1 MCEKGRNKK
10 LKKPM
15 RFLAWVLA
23 ASMVTTA
30 IPATA
35 TPIFASEGTQ
45 EVTQLATPTNPE
57 EVCEGFGLSCVNSWS
72 LSLMKGE
79 TGKFEVKPNF
89 GNNVTKPVSYQWSY
103 RDDDLGKYVDIPG
116 ANTAS
121 LDVTGLGYDVEY
133 RVYAVDTCGHHA
145 EKYFKLYH
153 KSGIELSSQKRNYN
167 VTYGE
172 SVTMTVNAT
181 DKTSGA
187 SIVSYQWY
195 KGNGVKIKS
204 ATSNKYT
211 VTATDSQSYYC
222 VVKDSIGD
230 EKEIYFKV
238 NPTAGLKVEVDKTSY
253 NVVSGG
259 SQTLSVNATTEL
271 EGAALSYQWSA
282 YNKTTHK
289 WDDIAGANANTYVA
303 SGITA
308 NTKVKCMVTASYN
321 DLEQNISETFILN
334 VTKYGL
340 NVTSNV
346 YNGYGTPFVKV
357 GTPVTFKATAGAGT
371 IVAEY
376 YDRSTFGTKQLAQG
390 ADNTF
395 TFTPMVSGETYFRVY
410 INEDRNEKGYI
421 NQESKDRYYK
431 SLCAFDA
438 IGTITIGQATTITP
452 PSENGKYV
460 GYEFTTTQTG
470 EYSIITYD
478 QSKELY
484 LACEDGYT
492 REFTTNKENSN
503 DTVFKNTVN
512 LEANKKYYIVDE
524 SQGYWS
530 YDENDNGKWV
540 STATPYAL
548 AITNDIK
555 CDHSNTKVKNAVA
568 ATCTT
573 AGYSGDIYCKDCD
586 VLVAAGTAL
595 PVLGHTAS
603 VVNKKAAT
611 LKADGYTGD
620 TVCSVC
626 GATISTGTKISKIK
640 SVTLSKSVLT
650 YTGKKLKAKVVV
662 KDSKGKKISSANYK
676 VTYSK
681 NIKSIGVK
689 TVKVTFKGNYSGTK
703 TLKYRIA
710 PKNTSKLT
718 VKAGKKSINVR
729 WKKQASQTTGYQ
741 IQYSTKKNFKGAKTI
756 TVKKNSTTKTTIK
769 SLKKGTT
776 YYVRIR
782 TYKTVNKKAVASNW
796 SSAKKVKVK
805 K

>member
-57 EVCEGFGLSCVNSWS
+57 EVCEGFWLSCVNLGS

-79 TGKFEVKPNF
+79 TGKFEVRTYF
-89 GNNVTKPVSYQWSY
+89 ESNVTKPVSYQWSY
-103 RDDDLGKYVDIPG
+103 WDEDQSKYVDIPG
-116 ANTAS
+116 ANAAS
-121 LDVTGLGYDVEY
+121 LDVAGVGYSVRY
-133 RVYAVDTCGHHA
+133 RVYAVDTCGHSDYA
-145 EKYFKLYH
+145 YFDLYH
-153 KSGIELSSQKRNYN
+153 KSGIELSSQKTNYN

-172 SVTMTVNAT
+172 SVTMTVDAT
-181 DKTSGA
+181 DKNPGA

-195 KGNGVKIKS
+195 KGNGIKIKS
-204 ATSNKYT
+204 ATSNTYT
-211 VTATDSQSYYC
+211 VTANDSQTYYC
-222 VVKDSIGD
+222 VVKDSVGD
-230 EKEIYFKV
+230 EASIHFDV
-238 NPTAGLKVEVDKTSY
+238 NPTAGLKVEADKTSY

-271 EGAALSYQWSA
+271 EGTVVSYQWRV
-282 YNKTTHK
+282 YNKSTRK
-289 WDDIAGANANTYVA
+289 WDDIAGANANTYTA

-308 NTKVKCMVTASYN
+308 NTKVRCTVTASYN
-321 DLEQNISETFILN
+321 DLEQSISRDFTLK

-340 NVTSNV
+340 NVTSKV
-346 YNGYGTPFVKV
+346 YSRWNSAFVKV
-357 GTPVTFKATAGAGT
+357 NTPITFTATAQAGT
-371 IVAEY
+371 IVAEW
-376 YDRSTFGTKQLAQG
+376 YDKSTYGVKQLSPTG
-390 ADNTF
+390 NDF
-395 TFTPMVSGETYFRVY
+395 TFTPTVSGHTWFKAY
-410 INEDRNEKGYI
+410 INEDRDADGHI
-421 NQESKDRYYK
+421 NDDSEDRFWQN
-431 SLCAFDA
+431 LTAFDE
-438 IGTITIGQATTITP
+438 IGTITVGAASVVTVP
-452 PSENGKYV
+452 KADKYNGYS
-460 GYEFTTTQTG
+460 FTTTQSG
-470 EYSIITYD
+470 KYSFYTDKNARIILVDEFGTNSVYDMQKQNVSDTLCKETVSLKANKTYYVVIENGYYD
-478 QSKELY
+478 DSADEWKELP
-484 LACEDGYT
+484 EGT
-492 REFTTNKENSN
+492 Q
-503 DTVFKNTVN
+503 
-512 LEANKKYYIVDE
+512 I
-524 SQGYWS
+524 
-530 YDENDNGKWV
+530 
-540 STATPYAL
+540 AL
-548 AITNDIK
+548 TITNDVK
-555 CDHSNTKVKNAVA
+555 CSHANTKVKNAVA

-586 VLVAAGTAL
+586 ALVAAGTAL
-595 PVLGHTAS
+595 PALGHTAS

-650 YTGKKLKAKVVV
+650 YTGKNLKAKVVV

-796 SSAKKVKVK
+796 SSAKKVKVTK
-805 K
+805 